1 MDITLPRVKSSG
13 FLFLYFIFILM
24 PQLFNL
30 FSLLLANEDINSID
44 FLDTSLLFTLFVIF
58 TKTILFFIFFNL
70 SLSVKPIVLRSFLY
84 FLTFSLIAEIQRY
97 LSWLS
102 SGIDMSRYIIFSA
115 VFNSISLLI
124 YSIIISTLCSMFLN
138 KELSWQKTKA
148 S

>member
-1 MDITLPRVKSSG
+1 MDMTLPRVKSSV
-13 FLFLYFIFILM
+13 FLFLYFIFILT

-30 FSLLLANEDINSID
+30 FSLLLADEDINSID
-44 FLDTSLLFTLFVIF
+44 FLDASLLFTLFVII
-58 TKTILFFIFFNL
+58 TKTILFFVFFNL

-102 SGIDMSRYIIFSA
+102 SGVDMSRYIFFSSI
-115 VFNSISLLI
+115 FNSMFLLI
-124 YSIIISTLCSMFLN
+124 YSIVISTLCSMFLN
-138 KELSWQKTKA
+138 KELPWQKTKV

>member
-1 MDITLPRVKSSG
+1 MDKTLPRVKSSG
-13 FLFLYFIFILM
+13 FLFLYFIFILT

-44 FLDTSLLFTLFVIF
+44 FLDTSLLFTLFVII
-58 TKTILFFIFFNL
+58 TKTILFFVFFNL

-84 FLTFSLIAEIQRY
+84 FLTFSLIAEVQRY

-138 KELSWQKTKA
+138 KELPWQKTKA